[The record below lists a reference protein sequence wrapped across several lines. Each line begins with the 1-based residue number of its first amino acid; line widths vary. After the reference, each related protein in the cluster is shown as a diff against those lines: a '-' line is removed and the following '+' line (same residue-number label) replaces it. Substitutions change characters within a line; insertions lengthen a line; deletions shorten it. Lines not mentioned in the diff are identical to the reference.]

1 MKLTNFA
8 DVVPRSILMAQM
20 NTSVFIMTGLGD
32 GHMISYNMDPSSGM
46 LSGAKKFTIGAQQ
59 VRLNQLRQDGK
70 VVVFA
75 CADHPTVIHADGDH
89 LRFANFNIKVFL

>member
-1 MKLTNFA
+1 MT
-8 DVVPRSILMAQM
+8 QM
-20 NTSVFIMTGLGD
+20 NTSVFLMTGLGD
-32 GHMISYNMDPSSGM
+32 GHMVSYNMDPSCGK

-75 CADHPTVIHADGDH
+75 CADHPTVIHADGEH
-89 LRFANFNIKVFL
+89 LRFANVNIKVHLHNIVLALS